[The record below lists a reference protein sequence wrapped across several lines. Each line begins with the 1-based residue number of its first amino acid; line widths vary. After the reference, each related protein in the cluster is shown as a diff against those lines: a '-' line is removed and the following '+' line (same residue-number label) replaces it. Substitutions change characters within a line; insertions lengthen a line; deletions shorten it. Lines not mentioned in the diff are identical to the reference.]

1 MKKDIEEKHKEYKI
15 IKSSI
20 KTYFDKISDEKFIK
34 GQEYQISKTLNRF
47 DILSKEINQIL
58 IKYKDNKN
66 LGTYYSKLEQEFNN
80 NKSQYEEM
88 SIKIQEQFQ
97 SKGVNILDEEEIKKI
112 DNYQRKDSLMQSV
125 QIGKGKLIDRQK
137 MLDQRDKDLKEAQ
150 IVAAEIKDAAVNIN
164 VNLQKQGEALEVVN
178 DNADD
183 ASNNIDKAFNDIKD
197 IKGMQVNRGKKICN
211 LWLLIIFVVLSLFG
225 VLIALFWEKIKG
237 IFSN

>member
-1 MKKDIEEKHKEYKI
+1 
-15 IKSSI
+15 
-20 KTYFDKISDEKFIK
+20 
-34 GQEYQISKTLNRF
+34 
-47 DILSKEINQIL
+47 
-58 IKYKDNKN
+58 
-66 LGTYYSKLEQEFNN
+66 
-80 NKSQYEEM
+80 M

-112 DNYQRKDSLMQSV
+112 DIYQRKDSLMQSV

-178 DNADD
+178 DNVDD

-197 IKGMQVNRGKKICN
+197 IKGMQDNRGKKICY